1 MRVRERGRLYAT
13 LPVLMAALLAACARP
28 SPPLPPDPEIGMEE
42 PYVIGPADALH
53 ISTWKNPELTQG
65 VVVRPDGKISVPLL
79 DDVQAAG
86 LTPLELKEVLSE
98 SLREYVE
105 APDVTVVVTQ
115 VNSKRAFV
123 TGEGA
128 RSVVVPLQRDTRV
141 LAAIISAGGFTTFA
155 NKKNVK
161 VLRRTKDGLI
171 EYHFDYEAYV
181 DGRAPDSN
189 ILLQDG
195 DTIVVP

>member
-1 MRVRERGRLYAT
+1 MRDGVQLYAA
-13 LPVLMAALLAACARP
+13 LPLLLAALLVGCAGH
-28 SPPLPPDPEIGMEE
+28 SPPLPPDPELGMEE
-42 PYVIGPADALH
+42 PYVIGPADGLL
-53 ISTWKNPELTQG
+53 ISTWKNPELTQA
-65 VVVRPDGKISVPLL
+65 VVVRPDGKISFPLL

-98 SLREYVE
+98 SLREFVS

-128 RSVVVPLQRDTRV
+128 RSMIVPLQRDTRV
-141 LAAIISAGGFTTFA
+141 LAAIVSAGGFTTFA

-161 VLRRTKDGLI
+161 
-171 EYHFDYEAYV
+171 
-181 DGRAPDSN
+181 
-189 ILLQDG
+189 
-195 DTIVVP
+195 IVVP